1 MRSDKNAPTTTR
13 RQNCALTSART
24 LGYGME
30 YRRFITALLPTY
42 GNSNAN
48 RNVALLAEMLQTLV
62 AGLLVLQDEAAPLG
76 LQINWTKTKIQHV
89 GEPRLTVDSPGG
101 QGRIKILWCP

>member
-1 MRSDKNAPTTTR
+1 
-13 RQNCALTSART
+13 
-24 LGYGME
+24 ME

-48 RNVALLAEMLQTLV
+48 RNVALLAGNAANIGSRTF
-62 AGLLVLQDEAAPLG
+62 GTDEAAPLG

-89 GEPRLTVDSPGG
+89 GEPRLTQSTVPVARAGL
-101 QGRIKILWCP
+101 R